1 MITRVRS
8 ISFTFGFISLLLF
21 EPKLRG
27 QIAKYL
33 SHLGCNAIVHVRHFV
48 ESCLNHVWL
57 LLPSLRVTIR
67 EENLKKFDSLFAV
80 GMERRGPVELRETI
94 VGQKFF
100 EI

>member
-1 MITRVRS
+1 MLSSMFDILWRAATQLLINKACHRPFS
-8 ISFTFGFISLLLF
+8 IPLT
-21 EPKLRG
+21 
-27 QIAKYL
+27 
-33 SHLGCNAIVHVRHFV
+33 
-48 ESCLNHVWL
+48 LNHVWL